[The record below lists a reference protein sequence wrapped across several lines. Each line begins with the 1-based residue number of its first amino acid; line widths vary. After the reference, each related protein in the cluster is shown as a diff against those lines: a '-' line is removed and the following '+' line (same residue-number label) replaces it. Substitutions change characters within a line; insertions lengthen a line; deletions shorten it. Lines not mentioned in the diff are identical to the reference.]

1 MGLEACPL
9 ESLLIV
15 VYLTLR
21 LSGTANTSV
30 SLCSTKRQSTEE
42 KKKNVSTPKGEKKSE
57 IKTKKRKTYKSYLG
71 FHSKQILYPTYKILP
86 KTLLWRK
93 HSIIKELKNLW
104 WISCRFVGLP
114 GPAVIKLTEYGRH
127 LNKPFYRGTWVLQ
140 RMNFKIFFQ
149 YSLWSKN
156 KQKKRKWSQR

>member
-1 MGLEACPL
+1 MGLKACPL

-21 LSGTANTSV
+21 LSGMASTSI
-30 SLCSTKRQSTEE
+30 SHCSTKHQSTEE
-42 KKKNVSTPKGEKKSE
+42 KKKMFQPQRGKKSE

-71 FHSKQILYPTYKILP
+71 FHSNKFFIQPIKYCQ

-93 HSIIKELKNLW
+93 RSIIKELKNLW
-104 WISCRFVGLP
+104 WISCRFVGLL
-114 GPAVIKLTEYGRH
+114 GPAVIKLTEYDRH
-127 LNKPFYRGTWVLQ
+127 LNKPFYRRTWVLQ

-149 YSLWSKN
+149 YSL
-156 KQKKRKWSQR
+156 